1 MNSENYSPNLS
12 ILKEYDIRGTFGV
25 NLFVED
31 ALWLGQRFGTLV
43 YQNGGRKVTVCRD
56 GRYSSPALQ
65 QALTSGL
72 VAAGIQVIDIGLGP
86 TPMSYFS
93 GYHLNVDATLMIT
106 GSHNPKDDNGIKIT
120 LNNRP
125 FFAAQI
131 KNLMLQDFLPN
142 QGGEAI
148 DRADEVFK
156 AYVGRLKQAHE
167 FKRSLKIAWD
177 AGNGAAGQLIEAL
190 VKELPQHQ
198 HILLFTEIDGTFP
211 NHHPDPSVESNLD
224 HLKQTVLANACDIGF
239 AFDGDGDRVGV
250 VDAKGRIINGD
261 RLVTIIAKEILE
273 QVPGAKIIA
282 DVKCS
287 DTLFDTIK
295 SSGGIAVME
304 RTGHAWIKEAM
315 VAQNAIFAGEMSG
328 HMFFKHNY
336 YGFDDGL
343 YAAVFLTNLAQKAEG
358 GFSQLVE
365 DLPEQFSTPEYRI
378 PCSEEEK
385 NAIIEALKQKLQV
398 QNKRFLEIDGLRVT
412 SIYGW
417 WLVRAS
423 NTQSVLIVRAG
434 SKTKEGLPYL
444 VEEMQSFGVS
454 VLFVANF

>member
-1 MNSENYSPNLS
+1 MKYQNYSPNPS

-65 QALTSGL
+65 QALTDGL
-72 VAAGIQVIDIGLGP
+72 VASGLKVIDIGVGP

-93 GYHLNVDATLMIT
+93 GYNLNVDATLMIT
-106 GSHNPKDDNGIKIT
+106 GSHNPMDDNGIKIT

-125 FFAAQI
+125 FFAEQI
-131 KNLMLQDFLPN
+131 KNLVQQDFLPN
-142 QGGEAI
+142 QGGEAV
-148 DRADEVFK
+148 DKADEVFN
-156 AYVGRLKQAHE
+156 AYIQRLTQAHE

-177 AGNGAAGQLIEAL
+177 AGNGAAGQVVEAL
-190 VKELPQHQ
+190 VKALPQHQ
-198 HILLFTEIDGTFP
+198 HVLLFTEIDGTFP

-224 HLKQTVLANACDIGF
+224 HLKQTVLENSCDIGF

-250 VDAKGRIINGD
+250 VDAKGRVINGD

-287 DTLFDTIK
+287 DTLFAAIEKLD
-295 SSGGIAVME
+295 GIAVME

-343 YAAVFLTNLAQKAEG
+343 YAAIFLTNLAQKAEG
-358 GFSQLVE
+358 SFSQLVD

-385 NAIIEALKQKLQV
+385 IVIIEALKQKLCA
-398 QNKRFLEIDGLRVT
+398 QNKQFLEIDGVRVT
-412 SIYGW
+412 SSYGW

-423 NTQSVLIVRAG
+423 NTQNVLIVRAEA
-434 SKTKEGLPYL
+434 KTESDLPIL
-444 VEEMQSFGVS
+444 LAEMKSFGVS
-454 VLFVANF
+454 V